1 MDITFN
7 VKKFSNCNEPDS
19 EILKQLPMLIRR
31 KLSNLDK
38 LALTNILKVYDE
50 GIENV
55 VFSSQYGEFERLFK
69 LIEQHKS
76 ENEVSPIQ
84 FSSSV
89 HNYLT
94 GVLSLSKNIT
104 VPYYAV
110 SAGEKSFENGL
121 ITAAVSKKTTLFCYT
136 DTLKTPQS
144 FACIIT
150 PEPVYTLKNFNEFLE
165 SLND

>member
-1 MDITFN
+1 MEFTFN
-7 VKKFSNCNEPDS
+7 IKKFSSCNEADS
-19 EILKQLPMLIRR
+19 EILKQLPMLLRR

-38 LALTNILKVYDE
+38 LALTNILKVYE
-50 GIENV
+50 ESIENI
-55 VFSSQYGEFERLFK
+55 VFASQYGEFERLFK
-69 LIEQHKS
+69 LIEQYKT

-104 VPYYAV
+104 APYYAV
-110 SAGEKSFENGL
+110 SAGEKTFENGL
-121 ITAAVSKKTTLFCYT
+121 ITALVSKKKTLFCYT
-136 DTLKTPQS
+136 DNFKTPKS

-150 PEPVYTLKNFNEFLE
+150 PEPIYTIKSFSEFLE
-165 SLND
+165 LLK